1 MKGTIKN
8 IISRR
13 SFGFIRAANGGDYFF
28 HRQDFNG
35 HWEDLEAD
43 ALQEIVEVT
52 FDVVE
57 SPKGPRAG
65 NVRRT
70 DFPNQAG

>member
-1 MKGTIKN
+1 MKGIVKTLVN
-8 IISRR
+8 ARN
-13 SFGFIRAANGGDYFF
+13 FGFIRGNNGGEYFF

-35 HWEDLEAD
+35 HWEDLESD
-43 ALQEIVEVT
+43 FKGKQTIEVT

-57 SPKGPRAG
+57 SPKGLRAG

-70 DFPNQAG
+70 DFPNEA